1 VAALSPSA
9 APDGTRPS
17 QRPVGGVLA
26 GAFGGSAFRPGLWR
40 S

>member
-9 APDGTRPS
+9 APDGTRPP
-17 QRPVGGVLA
+17 QRPFA
-26 GAFGGSAFRPGLWR
+26 GAGVFGGSAFRPGLWR